1 MKPGPFKTIEDLLRA
16 QPVGTHVS
24 LKDGSL
30 QMRLPG
36 DGSHHNIRHDKSGYT
51 VLNA

>member
-1 MKPGPFKTIEDLLRA
+1 
-16 QPVGTHVS
+16 
-24 LKDGSL
+24 
-30 QMRLPG
+30 MRLPG